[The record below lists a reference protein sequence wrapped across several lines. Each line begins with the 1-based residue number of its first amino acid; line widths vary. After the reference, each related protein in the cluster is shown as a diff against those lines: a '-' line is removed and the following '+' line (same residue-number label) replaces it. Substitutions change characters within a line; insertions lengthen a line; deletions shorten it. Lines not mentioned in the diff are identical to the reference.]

1 MTVPPYQDDVKNNE
15 RTNYFNSPALDVSV
29 AFPQATP
36 ASTFPPC
43 TSDYY
48 QIDDLLTPEEQAIR
62 LSYCEKAEFP
72 FQIIPKLGALRIA
85 GLWCPGLSI
94 TANAFATAEIARVDA
109 SCSTFFLVHSSAA
122 MLTIALC
129 GSEAQKQKYLPSLA
143 EFKTVACWGL
153 TEPDYGSDASALR
166 ATATKVEGGWVLEG
180 QKRWIGNSTFADA
193 LIIFARNTTTN
204 QINGFIVKKNAPGL
218 TATKI
223 ENKIG
228 LRIVQ
233 NGDILLNKVFVP
245 DEERLPGVNSFQ
257 DTNKV
262 LAVLRVMVA
271 WQPIGLCMGVY
282 DMCHRYK
289 NMPKQRSLSLS
300 LSLSLSSSIYH
311 NSSSS
316 LLSLN
321 YKDLKGI

>member
-1 MTVPPYQDDVKNNE
+1 MAQRVVVGGCRDRCGRLGSSNDGVARWSDGALHEWLHGWWFWVLDDVKNNE

-36 ASTFPPC
+36 ASTCPPC

-62 LSYCEKAEFP
+62 LRVRECMEKDVAPIMAEYWEKAEFP

-85 GLWCPGLSI
+85 GGTIKGYGCPGLSI

-166 ATATKVEGGWVLEG
+166 ATATKEVG
-180 QKRWIGNSTFADA
+180 
-193 LIIFARNTTTN
+193 
-204 QINGFIVKKNAPGL
+204 
-218 TATKI
+218 
-223 ENKIG
+223 
-228 LRIVQ
+228 
-233 NGDILLNKVFVP
+233 
-245 DEERLPGVNSFQ
+245 
-257 DTNKV
+257 
-262 LAVLRVMVA
+262 
-271 WQPIGLCMGVY
+271 Y
-282 DMCHRYK
+282 
-289 NMPKQRSLSLS
+289 
-300 LSLSLSSSIYH
+300 
-311 NSSSS
+311 
-316 LLSLN
+316 
-321 YKDLKGI
+321 LKAKSDG

>member
-29 AFPQATP
+29 TFPQATR

-43 TSDYY
+43 TSDCYK
-48 QIDDLLTPEEQAIR
+48 IDDLLTPEEQAIR
-62 LSYCEKAEFP
+62 LRVRECMEKDVAPIMAEYWEKAEFP

-85 GLWCPGLSI
+85 GGAIKGYGCPGLSI

-153 TEPDYGSDASALR
+153 TEPYYGSVASALR

-180 QKRWIGNSTFADA
+180 QKRWIGNSTFADV

-233 NGDILLNKVFVP
+233 NGDILLNRVFVP

-257 DTNKV
+257 DTNNV
-262 LAVLRVMVA
+262 LAVSRVMVA

-282 DMCHRYK
+282 DMCHR
-289 NMPKQRSLSLS
+289 
-300 LSLSLSSSIYH
+300 
-311 NSSSS
+311 
-316 LLSLN
+316 
-321 YKDLKGI
+321 